1 MTSKF
6 HKLRVF
12 HLLMLMFMMLPSG
25 AKALEIMGFR
35 VGAQDASTRIVL
47 ELSETTPFSVLTLSE
62 PYRAVIDL
70 PQAETAIRDFDVDK
84 GLIAG
89 ARIGLDDKTKTRLV
103 FDLRGA
109 VAVKQQFILP
119 PSVSSPYYRLVVDLS
134 PVLSKHFQPQSNS
147 SIPDQVGSVPPPV
160 AAQTEQA
167 ASVPAFTPRPRPANV
182 RKVIVIDPGH
192 GGVDPGASGRKA
204 KEKDVVMAFSKE
216 LSKQLKSAGYR
227 VHMTRSRD
235 VYIPLRGRVQVARD
249 KKADLFISVHA
260 DAIKKKNVRGLS
272 IYTLSEKASDKEAAA
287 LARKENQSDIIAGI
301 DFADQPPEIA
311 NILIDLAQR
320 ETKNLSVKFAESV
333 VSEAGKETKLLQRT
347 HRFAGFRVLR
357 APDVPSVLI
366 ELGFLTNR
374 SDEKQLVSSKW
385 RKRVAQSFVRAV
397 DQYFAEK
404 TKRLQP

>member
-1 MTSKF
+1 MIKTLKIW
-6 HKLRVF
+6 LCQ
-12 HLLMLMFMMLPSG
+12 LLLLTFTVMAS
-25 AKALEIMGFR
+25 AANALEIMDFR

-47 ELSETTPFSVLTLSE
+47 ELSEMSHFTVMTLSA

-70 PQAETAIRDFDVDK
+70 PRAQTSISDFDVDK

-89 ARIGLDDKTKTRLV
+89 GRMGVFEADKTRLV

-109 VAVKQQFILP
+109 VTVKQQFILP
-119 PSVSSPYYRLVVDLS
+119 PSASSPYHRLVVDLS
-134 PVLSKHFQPQSNS
+134 PVLSENFKPQNKSVVS
-147 SIPDQVGSVPPPV
+147 GKTGPDVLPVTVPPDTP
-160 AAQTEQA
+160 AA
-167 ASVPAFTPRPRPANV
+167 ASAYTPRPRPVNL

-204 KEKDVVMAFSKE
+204 NEKDVVMTFSKE
-216 LSKQLKSAGYR
+216 LSKQLRAAGYK
-227 VHMTRSRD
+227 VYMTRTKD
-235 VYIPLRGRVQVARD
+235 VYISLRDRVQVARS
-249 KKADLFISVHA
+249 KNADLFISVHA

-301 DFADQPPEIA
+301 DFADQPPEVA

-320 ETKNLSVKFAESV
+320 ETKNLSVKFAENV
-333 VSEAGKETKLLQRT
+333 VTQAGKETKLLQRT
-347 HRFAGFRVLR
+347 HRFAGFRVLK

-374 SDEKQLVSSKW
+374 SDEKQLLSSKW

-397 DQYFAEK
+397 DKYFA
-404 TKRLQP
+404 TKQKLAQP